1 MSKRMISALLCLF
14 ILLVV
19 ELLEQR
25 NIKKLSCAYWNK
37 RTQDDVETLEKQ
49 SYETVSRA
57 VREENARK
65 VYLSFDD
72 GPSKNTEKV
81 LDILKEEQVPATFF
95 LIGNQVNEQTKALV
109 LRQKEEGHL
118 IGVHTYSHEGKEI
131 YSSAE
136 TYLEDFNKAE
146 KVIMDV
152 TGEQPVVCRFPF
164 GSATDY
170 LGKIAST
177 VIPEL
182 EARGYTYFDWNVSGE
197 DSIGHPCGSQIF
209 ENVKK
214 DYDKYKESV
223 VLLHDSAGNEC
234 TTEILQSVIK
244 LYKEKGYT
252 FDTLDHMENP
262 CQYARD

>member
-1 MSKRMISALLCLF
+1 MSKRVISAVVCFLVLF
-14 ILLVV
+14 LV
-19 ELLEQR
+19 ELLEQH
-25 NIKKLSCAYWNK
+25 NIRKLSYSYWN
-37 RTQDDVETLEKQ
+37 RNNEDSVDALEEQ
-49 SYETVSRA
+49 SLETVSKA
-57 VREENARK
+57 VLEENSRK

-81 LDILKEEQVPATFF
+81 LDILKKEQVSATFF
-95 LIGNQVNEQTKALV
+95 LIGNQINENTKELV
-109 LRQKEEGHL
+109 LREKEEGHL

-131 YSSAE
+131 YASYE
-136 TYLEDFNKAE
+136 TYMEDFNQAE
-146 KVIMDV
+146 KAIMDV
-152 TGEQPVVCRFPF
+152 TGEQPTVCRFPF

-170 LGKIAST
+170 LAKIASR

-209 ENVKK
+209 ENVKR
-214 DYDKYKESV
+214 DFDKYKESV
-223 VLLHDSAGNEC
+223 VLLHDSPGNQC
-234 TTEILQSVIK
+234 TTEILMSIIK
-244 LYKEKGYT
+244 MYKEKGYT